1 MAADWKRKDNQ
12 KTWLISN
19 RIMLTNN
26 HHYHVIWMGGYWFEN
41 LPIRNITNETTSPT
55 TGLVRTCNQKL
66 SWVSFMGRTTG
77 QPQLTKGSFVE
88 LAQLNTGAINRWIM
102 KWKFLK
108 FLRSLV
114 RTKYH
119 RETGQRWRSYKL
131 SVPWEKDC
139 PYHLPATPLP
149 SLTSTKNCNAIP
161 LEITHLHRSLT
172 SGISW
177 PTADATPA
185 ILWLLWLL
193 QEKDAQDSNRCWPV
207 EC

>member
-1 MAADWKRKDNQ
+1 
-12 KTWLISN
+12 
-19 RIMLTNN
+19 
-26 HHYHVIWMGGYWFEN
+26 MGGYWFKN
-41 LPIRNITNETTSPT
+41 LPIRNITNETTSST
-55 TGLVRTCNQKL
+55 TWLVRTCKQKL

-88 LAQLNTGAINRWIM
+88 LAQLNPGATNQGIM
-102 KWKFLK
+102 KWTFFK

-119 RETGQRWRSYKL
+119 RETGQRWRPYKL

-139 PYHLPATPLP
+139 PYHYQPPLYH
-149 SLTSTKNCNAIP
+149 SLTSNKNSNAIP

-177 PTADATPA
+177 PIADATPA

-193 QEKDAQDSNRCWPV
+193 QEKEAQDSNRCWPV